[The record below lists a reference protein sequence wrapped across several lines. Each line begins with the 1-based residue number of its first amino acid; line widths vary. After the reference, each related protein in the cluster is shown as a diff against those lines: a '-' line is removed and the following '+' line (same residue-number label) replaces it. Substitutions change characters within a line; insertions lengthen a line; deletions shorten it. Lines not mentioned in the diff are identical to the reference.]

1 MRGDRPDFYG
11 RKGIILAAT
20 PHARGSTFSQ
30 VDGIGL
36 VYGYPA
42 CAGIDR
48 SHSRCSTSLAG
59 LPRMRG
65 DRPPERY
72 SAMLEL
78 TATPHARG
86 STRDAGTIEGYVKG
100 YPACAGIDLRSQAQR
115 AGVSRLPRM
124 RGDRPCNCGGPT
136 LPSAGYPACAGI
148 DPATVV
154 GRRYR
159 ARATPHA
166 RGSTLLEIGE
176 RHLPGGYPAC
186 AGIDPMT
193 GRLSKRLARLPRMR
207 GDRPVHHVLPA
218 CSPSATPH
226 ARGSTPRGRV
236 EVSIRAATPH
246 ARGSTPVHLIH
257 RHAHDG
263 YPACAGIDPRP

>member
-148 DPATVV
+148 DPPGDRRAPPAGRLPRMRGDRPHDRATLE
-154 GRRYR
+154 
-159 ARATPHA
+159 APCAATPHA
-166 RGSTLLEIGE
+166 RGSTRSPRPARLFAF
-176 RHLPGGYPAC
+176 GYPAC
-186 AGIDPMT
+186 AGIDPPWQ
-193 GRLSKRLARLPRMR
+193 G
-207 GDRPVHHVLPA
+207 
-218 CSPSATPH
+218 
-226 ARGSTPRGRV
+226 
-236 EVSIRAATPH
+236 
-246 ARGSTPVHLIH
+246 
-257 RHAHDG
+257 
-263 YPACAGIDPRP
+263 